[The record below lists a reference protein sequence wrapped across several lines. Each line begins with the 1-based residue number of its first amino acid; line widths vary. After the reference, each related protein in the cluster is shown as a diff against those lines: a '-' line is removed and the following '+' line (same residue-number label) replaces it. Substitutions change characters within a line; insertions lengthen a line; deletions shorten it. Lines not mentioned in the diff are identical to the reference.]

1 LDKIMSKLAKLQEE
15 KLEQLKMLS
24 SAGRVQLEEALAPE
38 TAPKSPAPREIIS
51 AEEQAPPVAETPEA
65 LVQKQARRSVVRG
78 KRLGRPPFAAEMRAS
93 TVYLPESVYAELEA
107 LANKSGKKGF
117 KRPGLSETVRAALRL
132 VQSRQWSSEEINQA
146 FDQDVGVGE

>member
-1 LDKIMSKLAKLQEE
+1 MSKLAKLQEE

-146 FDQDVGVGE
+146 FAEDVGVGGVISQ